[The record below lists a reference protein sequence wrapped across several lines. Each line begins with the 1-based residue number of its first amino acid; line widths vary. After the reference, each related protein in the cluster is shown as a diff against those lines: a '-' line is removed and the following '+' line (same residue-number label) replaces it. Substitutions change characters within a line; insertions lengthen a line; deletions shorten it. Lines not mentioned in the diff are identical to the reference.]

1 MTLLRR
7 IGRDLLLIPLVAV
20 LVHALVAHLPVRQ
33 DAEAKQRVT
42 TAVQRELRDRLCA
55 HRWDGFLCPWR
66 DLLHGRAL
74 ADDGGGGLYDA
85 PLLAHALAGSL
96 RIGAL
101 ALLLSLA
108 FALAFAVTRARPL
121 PSWTRSLLDGWPAL
135 VFATPTFL
143 VALAVARFVGV
154 SLDDDKRSFEPVA
167 AMVLSLGPGAL
178 FGVVL
183 HGALH
188 GEARQPYVATARAKG
203 LSARAALL
211 RHALPNALP
220 ALLDAL
226 PPVATG
232 MLAGSFVVER
242 LFNVTYLGFIYVEAA
257 RQKQLA
263 VVVVTTTLFAA
274 LVVLVS
280 LATDLAKRSLLPA
293 PRRR

>member
-1 MTLLRR
+1 MSLGRR
-7 IGRDLLLIPLVAV
+7 ITRDLLLVPLVAV
-20 LVHALVAHLPVRQ
+20 LVHGLVAHLPVRQ
-33 DAEAKQRVT
+33 DGDAKVRVT

-55 HRWDGFLCPWR
+55 DRWDGFLCPWG
-66 DLLHGRAL
+66 DLVHGRAL
-74 ADDGGGGLYDA
+74 ADEGAGGLYDA

-101 ALLLSLA
+101 ALLLA
-108 FALAFAVTRARPL
+108 MVFALGFALVRSRPL
-121 PSWTRSLLDGWPAL
+121 PPWVRASIDGWPAL

-154 SLDDDKRSFEPVA
+154 SLDDDKLAFEPVA
-167 AMVLSLGPGAL
+167 ACVLSLGPGAL
-178 FGVVL
+178 FGVLL
-183 HGALH
+183 HGAL
-188 GEARQPYVATARAKG
+188 ARETPRPYVATARAKG
-203 LSARAALL
+203 LSARAALV

-274 LVVLVS
+274 LLVLVS
-280 LATDLAKRSLLPA
+280 LATDLAKAGLLPTA
-293 PRRR
+293 RRR

>member
-1 MTLLRR
+1 MRLLRR
-7 IGRDLLLIPLVAV
+7 LGRDLLLVPLVAL
-20 LVHALVAHLPVRQ
+20 LVHTLVVNLPVREDG
-33 DAEAKQRVT
+33 DAKVRVT
-42 TAVQRELRDRLCA
+42 AATQRELSERLCA
-55 HRWDGFLCPWR
+55 DRWDGFLCPWR
-66 DLLHGRAL
+66 DLMQGRAL
-74 ADDGGGGLYDA
+74 ADDGGGLYDA
-85 PLLAHALAGSL
+85 RLLGHALAGSL
-96 RIGAL
+96 RIGGL

-108 FALAFAVTRARPL
+108 FALAFALTRSRPL
-121 PSWTRSLLDGWPAL
+121 PPWTTAMLDGWPSV

-154 SLDDDKRSFEPVA
+154 SLDDDKRAFEPVA
-167 AMVLSLGPGAL
+167 ALVLSLGPGAL

-183 HGALH
+183 HGAVAS
-188 GEARQPYVATARAKG
+188 ESRRPYMATARAKG
-203 LSARAALL
+203 LSSRLALL

-263 VVVVTTTLFAA
+263 VLVVSTTLFAA
-274 LVVLVS
+274 LLVVVS
-280 LATDLAKRSLLPA
+280 LATELAKAWLLPTA
-293 PRRR
+293 RRR